1 MSRFRDNEGQTLG
14 CSASGGDE
22 ERKRR
27 PTDEEGRSV
36 VRAKRHYAEA
46 N

>member
-14 CSASGGDE
+14 FSASGGDE

-27 PTDEEGRSV
+27 PTDEGRSV